1 MLSHLRVLDLTD
13 GGAGL
18 CGQMLGDLGADVILL
33 EPPGGVASR
42 AQGPFAGDV
51 PDREQSLAFWAVHR
65 GKRSLALDLA
75 SEAGRREL
83 RALAAAADVL
93 VESQPVD
100 WLTSLGLGHEALA
113 AQNPGL
119 VTVSISAFGQSGPK
133 ARWAATDLTAT
144 AASMALYLTGDEDR
158 APLVCSV
165 PQAFLNAGADAALG
179 ALIALR
185 ERAQSGRGQH
195 VDVSAQASMMMTTQ
209 SMVLSH
215 GWSDR
220 QLRRSGGGLRVGERR
235 IRFVYP
241 CKDGYVN
248 FTFLFGNAIG
258 PLTARFFAWLHEEG
272 FADDELRDRDWPRFG
287 VQLLGDSRSPELE
300 RATAAIE
307 AFTRAHTK
315 AELYAGATARR
326 LLLVPL
332 SDAADLGRSAQLA
345 AREYWTPVV
354 HPGREPVRYPG
365 PFAKLSATPI
375 RYRRPPP
382 RLGEHAAE
390 LRGEGSRRR
399 PPRPAS
405 GPSAAPLAA
414 LKVLDLSWVYAGP
427 AIGRMLADF
436 GATVVKVEC
445 ARPLDALREGL
456 PFKDGIGGFERSANY
471 ANANVGKLGLGLN
484 LKRPGALDV
493 VRRLVR
499 WADVV
504 VENFTPRVL
513 PKLGLAYPQLRELNP
528 RVILLS
534 TCVNGQ
540 TGPEA
545 ELAGYGT
552 MGAALAGFG
561 FLVGWPDRPPSA
573 PFLAYSDYVSPRFS
587 TAALLAALEHRD
599 RTGEGQAI
607 DVSQAESA
615 IHMLGVAML
624 DYQVNG
630 RVQRARGNDVDFAP
644 SGVYPCA
651 GADRWIALAAPD
663 DARFAALAALV
674 GPALR
679 DPRFATAAAR
689 LAERRALDA
698 ALAAWTAARERDE
711 LEAELQRAGVPAHR
725 VSTSADLFADPQL
738 AARGH
743 FVVRDHPELGPVPLE
758 SARIR
763 LSRSAASAAW
773 PGPTLGQH
781 NHQVLSELLGMGE
794 AEIAQLAVD
803 GALE

>member
-1 MLSHLRVLDLTD
+1 VSERPHRVLDLTD

-18 CGQMLGDLGADVILL
+18 CGQMLADLGADVVLI

-42 AQGPFAGDV
+42 MEGPYAGDV
-51 PDREQSLAFWAVHR
+51 AHPDQSLAFWAVHR
-65 GKRSLALDLA
+65 GKRSLVLDLTR
-75 SEAGRREL
+75 EAGRREL
-83 RALAAAADVL
+83 RALAATADVL
-93 VESQPVD
+93 VESQPVG
-100 WLTSLGLGHEALA
+100 WLASSGLGAE
-113 AQNPGL
+113 NPGL

-133 ARWAATDLTAT
+133 SRWAATDLTAT

-158 APLVCSV
+158 APVVCSV
-165 PQAFLNAGADAALG
+165 PQAFLNAGADAAVG

-185 ERAQSGRGQH
+185 ERARSGRGQH

-215 GWSDR
+215 GWGDR

-258 PLTARFFAWLHEEG
+258 PLTARFFAWMHEEG
-272 FADDELRDRDWPRFG
+272 FADEALRDIHWPRFG
-287 VQLLGDSRSPELE
+287 VTLLGEGRSPELE

-315 AELYAGATARR
+315 AELYAGAAARR

-332 SDAADLGRSAQLA
+332 SDAADLAHSAQLA
-345 AREYWTPVV
+345 ARAYWTPVA
-354 HPGREPVRYPG
+354 HAERPDPIRYPG
-365 PFAKLSATPI
+365 PFAKLSETPI

-382 RLGEHAAE
+382 RLDEHAAE
-390 LRGEGSRRR
+390 IRAEASRAR
-399 PPRPAS
+399 PAPPAS
-405 GPSAAPLAA
+405 GAPDAAPLAA

-427 AIGRMLADF
+427 AIGRVLAEW
-436 GATVVKVEC
+436 GATVVKVES
-445 ARPLDALREGL
+445 AAPLDALREGL
-456 PFKDGIGGFERSANY
+456 PFKDGVGGFERSANY

-484 LKRPGALDV
+484 LKRPGALEV

-545 ELAGYGT
+545 SLAGYGT
-552 MGAALAGFG
+552 MGASLAGFG
-561 FLVGWPDRPPSA
+561 FLVGWPDRSPSA
-573 PFLAYSDYVSPRFS
+573 PFLAYSDYVSPRFA
-587 TAALLAALEHRD
+587 TAALLAALAHRD
-599 RTGEGQAI
+599 RTGAGQAI
-607 DVSQAESA
+607 DVSQAESS
-615 IHMLGVAML
+615 IHLLGAAML

-630 RVQRARGNDVDFAP
+630 RVQRARGNDVGYAP

-651 GADRWIALAAPD
+651 GDDRWIALAAPN
-663 DARFAALAALV
+663 DARFDALAALV

-679 DPRFATAAAR
+679 DARFASAAAR
-689 LAERRALDA
+689 VEERAALDA
-698 ALAAWTAARERDE
+698 AIAAWTAPRERDE
-711 LEAELQRAGVPAHR
+711 LEAELQGAGVPAHR

-743 FVVRDHPELGPVPLE
+743 FVVCEHPELGPVPVE

-763 LSRSAASAAW
+763 LSRSAHRTAW

-781 NHQVLSELLGMGE
+781 NQRVLSELLGMSD
-794 AEIAQLAVD
+794 AEIGQLAVD